1 MFDVGCLIVDRI
13 QINNQ
18 QSTIKHQTSPA
29 MPLKTQQ
36 DEQPTLNLTPMIDVV
51 FLLIIFFM
59 VATKFDEMERD
70 IELELPQVAAA
81 SPLTSAPKSRVVVV
95 HADGRIQ
102 LDQQDVSLAE
112 MTKQLTAARREYP
125 RTSVVVRGDAT
136 GAFQHVAGAL
146 AACQEAGI
154 LELGITVRIAERSG
168 RDVR

>member
-1 MFDVGCLIVDRI
+1 MVVEN
-13 QINNQ
+13 QSEINHHA
-18 QSTIKHQTSPA
+18 SHIKHLA

-70 IELELPQVAAA
+70 LDLDLPEVAAA
-81 SPLTSAPKSRVVVV
+81 SPLTSAPQGRVVVV
-95 HADGRIQ
+95 HADGRTQ

-112 MTKQLTAARREYP
+112 LTGRLAGARREYP
-125 RTSVVVRGDAT
+125 QTSVVVRGDAAS
-136 GAFQHVAGAL
+136 AFQHVAAAL

-154 LELGITVRIAERSG
+154 SELGITVRIAG
-168 RDVR
+168 RPGGSVR